1 MFRNFRIEYNLL
13 IVATN
18 AGYDKFV
25 YLKHG
30 VASFSYNTMIGHGT
44 YIQRHGSIQYC
55 AAANRTNSTDTLQK
69 CHGNW
74 MEGTDG
80 GRAGGFNIGGCG
92 NDIRGNYIKAGTG
105 IKLSNGFA
113 QNSANEA
120 VHQAASNSLLVGNN
134 IDSIGLPY
142 VIGNIESFLRYE
154 DAQGHKIQNVK
165 IWGHRGKAV
174 ASLASLFEDADHVV
188 TDSCSFST
196 DLGPTRSRRRR

>member
-1 MFRNFRIEYNLL
+1 MTCGNRPPDSYSNSYLIHSVTLMPDQVAIGGTSAIQIEYNLL

-18 AGYDKFV
+18 MGYDKFV

-55 AAANRTNSTDTLQK
+55 AANRTNSTETLQK

-113 QNSANEA
+113 QNNANEA
-120 VHQAASNSLLVGNN
+120 AATA
-134 IDSIGLPY
+134 IDVTLP
-142 VIGNIESFLRYE
+142 VLC
-154 DAQGHKIQNVK
+154 A
-165 IWGHRGKAV
+165 
-174 ASLASLFEDADHVV
+174 
-188 TDSCSFST
+188 T
-196 DLGPTRSRRRR
+196 TRSGKPRMWL